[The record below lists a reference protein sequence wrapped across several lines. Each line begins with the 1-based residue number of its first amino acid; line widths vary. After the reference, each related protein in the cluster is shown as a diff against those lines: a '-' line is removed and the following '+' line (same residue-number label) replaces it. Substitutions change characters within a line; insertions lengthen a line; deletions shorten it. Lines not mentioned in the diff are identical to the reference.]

1 MLYLTLRHYEYVCA
15 VARHGSLSAAADAV
29 HVSQPALSAALSRIE
44 EHLGHA
50 LFLRRRG
57 TALALTPQGRRFAGQ
72 AQALLDQAARLEN
85 PKEAG
90 AAQKLALICFSDLAP
105 FLLAPALQALRLAL
119 PGVEIHHRACG
130 FEPLISALSNGE
142 ADLAITY
149 DLGLDAAFSRAELD
163 RIIPHALVQPGHPL
177 ADRAGVTLAELAQH
191 PLVLSQEGLSV
202 QHMLGLFKT
211 QGLVPRIAHRAG
223 SLELLR
229 SLAANGEGV
238 GISYSQPP
246 GGISYDGKALCA
258 VPVTDTE
265 AQEPV
270 ILAAH
275 TEMPEASPAFKA
287 HQILRE
293 TLSARRSDLAQ
304 ADHHID

>member
-57 TALALTPQGRRFAGQ
+57 AALALTPQGRRFAGQ

-85 PKEAG
+85 SSNAG
-90 AAQKLALICFSDLAP
+90 AMHKMTLVCFSDLAP
-105 FLLAPALQALRLAL
+105 FLLAPALKALRAAL
-119 PGVEIHHRACG
+119 PDVEVSHRACG
-130 FEPLISALSNGE
+130 FEPLISALSTGA

-163 RIIPHALVQPGHPL
+163 RIAPHALVPPEHPL
-177 ADRAGVTLAELAQH
+177 AQRRGLSLAELSQH

-202 QHMLGLFKT
+202 QHMLGLFKM
-211 QGLVPRIAHRAG
+211 QGLVPRIAHRAET
-223 SLELLR
+223 LELLR

-238 GISYSQPP
+238 GISYSLPP

-258 VPVTDTE
+258 VPVTDAA

-275 TEMPEASPAFKA
+275 TGMPEASPAFKA
-287 HQILRE
+287 HEILRKA
-293 TLSARRSDLAQ
+293 LSARRSDLAQ